1 MLLYFSVSIKEILYQ
16 YTINRKEIRFSEGG
30 MKFKTGLFDMD
41 GTLIDSS
48 KAILSSVK
56 EAARIT
62 GLRIPADK
70 EIKEIIHLPSY
81 LSFKVLYPD
90 KDTDEFDSV
99 FLRLMRTEFK
109 NMIEEIPKA
118 KMTLELVREKG
129 IKIGIVTTKDKI
141 SAEETIRD
149 FHFPFDVLLTAE
161 DTERTRP
168 DPEPLLK
175 AIELLS
181 STPPQTFY
189 CGDTPH
195 DIIQGRRAEVK
206 TIGLTTG
213 LHSKVELEKEK
224 PDFIFDNIGAVLN
237 IL

>member
-1 MLLYFSVSIKEILYQ
+1 
-16 YTINRKEIRFSEGG
+16 
-30 MKFKTGLFDMD
+30 MD

-62 GLRIPADK
+62 SLRIPTDN
-70 EIKEIIHLPSY
+70 EIKAIIHLPSH
-81 LSFKVLYPD
+81 LSFKILYPD
-90 KDTDEFDSV
+90 IDSDEFDSV
-99 FLRLMRTEFK
+99 FIRLMRTEFK

-118 KMTLELVREKG
+118 KITLESLRKNG

-141 SAEETIRD
+141 SAEEAVMK
-149 FHFPFDVLLTAE
+149 FHFPYDLLLTTE

-175 AIELLS
+175 AIEKLD
-181 STPPQTFY
+181 STPSHTFY

-195 DIIQGRRAEVK
+195 DMIQGRRAGVK

-213 LHSKVELEKEK
+213 MHTKAELEKEK
-224 PDFIFDNIGAVLN
+224 PDFIFDNIDAVLS

>member
-1 MLLYFSVSIKEILYQ
+1 
-16 YTINRKEIRFSEGG
+16 

-62 GLRIPADK
+62 GLRIPRDK

-90 KDTDEFDSV
+90 KDIGEFNSV
-99 FLRLMRTEFK
+99 FLSLMMGKFR
-109 NMIEEIPKA
+109 NMINEVPKA
-118 KMTLELVREKG
+118 KMTLELISGKG
-129 IKIGIVTTKDKI
+129 IGIGIVTTKDKM
-141 SAEETIRD
+141 SAEEMIRN
-149 FHFPFDVLLTAE
+149 FHFPYDVLLTAE

-175 AIELLS
+175 AIELLE
-181 STPPQTFY
+181 STASQTFY
-189 CGDTPH
+189 CGDTPQ
-195 DIIQGRRAEVK
+195 DIIQGRRAGVK
-206 TIGLTTG
+206 TIGVTTG
-213 LHSKVELEKEK
+213 LHSRRELEKEK
-224 PDFIFDNIGAVLN
+224 PDFIFDKIEAVLT